1 MNEKIQAD
9 VLQRSRRRCC
19 VCYGLNRDLE
29 IKKGQIAHL
38 DQDRGN
44 NDPANLVFLCFEH
57 HDEYD
62 TKTSQSKGLRQKEV
76 ECYRSELDVYFHSWS
91 RQPNSVTAFD
101 LQQRV
106 LLEISL
112 IPHRWKNHYMARYPG
127 QFREGTF
134 SRTQDYRDVWE
145 MLLDVMKHAYS
156 QHSWRE
162 YLALFTDGI
171 REVVEALERIVMM
184 HGGDL
189 SSAMKLTI
197 LQANSQLRV
206 ESEVYRTLPQLIE
219 KCGVEGSDGLFLER
233 FKSTLRVL
241 MDLSRLADEL
251 RTSKSNAI

>member
-1 MNEKIQAD
+1 MSTGRTKPNEKIQAD

-19 VCYGLNRDLE
+19 ICYGLHRDLE
-29 IKKGQIAHL
+29 TKRGQIAHL
-38 DQDRGN
+38 DQNRGN

-76 ECYRSELDVYFHSWS
+76 ESYRSELDVYFRSWS
-91 RQPNSVTAFD
+91 AQPDSVTAFD

-112 IPHRWKNHYMARYPG
+112 ISHRWKNHYMARYPG

-134 SRTQDYRDVWE
+134 SRTHDYKDVWE
-145 MLLDVMKHAYS
+145 ILLDVMKHTYS
-156 QHSWRE
+156 QNSWRE
-162 YLALFTDGI
+162 NLALFTDGI
-171 REVVEALERIVMM
+171 RDVVESLERIVMM
-184 HGGDL
+184 HGEDL

-206 ESEVYRTLPQLIE
+206 ESDAYRILPQLIG
-219 KCGVEGSDGLFLER
+219 KSGVEDSDGLFLER

-241 MDLSRLADEL
+241 ADLSRLADEL
-251 RTSKSNAI
+251 